1 MWPMDAYP
9 PPIMPLNLFL
19 LNTNIFKYICI
30 IIETWSINTNLP
42 PTLLISVS
50 ILYYIYWQPFIQSTL
65 TGWSTH
71 SHSGVVWECFW
82 GHSLT
87 LVHSETSLLL
97 NLIVTT
103 KCRTVKWMQLL
114 LKTSDEWIKL
124 EWKHHCRHYEFVRVT
139 FALLLCALTVS
150 AAAELNSFSWFQLYV
165 ASSLSWGCWSSF
177 FSHLFVTLSLHCQSL
192 QRHVVLNYSPSFC
205 VRFNTSAAQL

>member
-1 MWPMDAYP
+1 MMWPMDAYP
-9 PPIMPLNLFL
+9 PPIMPHNLFL

-42 PTLLISVS
+42 PTLVISVS

-71 SHSGVVWECFW
+71 FHSGVFWECFW

-97 NLIVTT
+97 NLTVTT

-114 LKTSDEWIKL
+114 LKTSDELPRSTTSELNWSENTTADIMSL
-124 EWKHHCRHYEFVRVT
+124 SE
-139 FALLLCALTVS
+139 LLLLFFCVLCVCSCWAKFFQLVS
-150 AAAELNSFSWFQLYV
+150 AVCSIQFVMGMLVQLLFPSV
-165 ASSLSWGCWSSF
+165 CHFVTSLSE
-177 FSHLFVTLSLHCQSL
+177 
-192 QRHVVLNYSPSFC
+192 
-205 VRFNTSAAQL
+205 SAETCGA

>member
-1 MWPMDAYP
+1 MMWPMDAYP
-9 PPIMPLNLFL
+9 PPIMPHNLFL

-42 PTLLISVS
+42 PTLVISVS

-71 SHSGVVWECFW
+71 FHSGVFWECFW

-97 NLIVTT
+97 NLTVTT

-114 LKTSDEWIKL
+114 LKTSDELLRSTTSELNWSENTTADIMSL
-124 EWKHHCRHYEFVRVT
+124 SE
-139 FALLLCALTVS
+139 LLL
-150 AAAELNSFSWFQLYV
+150 
-165 ASSLSWGCWSSF
+165 
-177 FSHLFVTLSLHCQSL
+177 LF
-192 QRHVVLNYSPSFC
+192 FC
-205 VRFNTSAAQL
+205 VLWLCLQLLS